1 MPSLYV
7 RLIGSTLPSDIS
19 MLAQFTMRFMRF
31 RFTMQLLWHWAKQ
44 AELLPIKNGGTVTY
58 LLSLIHI

>member
-1 MPSLYV
+1 MISVTAVFMPSLYV

-31 RFTMQLLWHWAKQ
+31 RFTMQLLWHWAKL
-44 AELLPIKNGGTVTY
+44 AG
-58 LLSLIHI
+58 SFSR

>member
-19 MLAQFTMRFMRF
+19 MLAQFTMRFMRS
-31 RFTMQLLWHWAKQ
+31 RFTMQLLWHWAKL
-44 AELLPIKNGGTVTY
+44 AG
-58 LLSLIHI
+58 SFSR